1 MKVFLDTNIL
11 IDVLEQRVPYFK
23 AAANIL
29 DLGANG
35 KIKLYASALT
45 FVNCIY
51 IVRKKAGYSKVIE
64 SVRLLRDII
73 SVSPMTQTEFDRA
86 MAGMAPDMEDALQYQ
101 SALSSGCELIIT
113 RNKKH
118 FPQDGMPVITAEE
131 FFDRSDFQNVL

>member
-11 IDVLEQRVPYFK
+11 IDVLEQRKPYFE

-29 DLGANG
+29 DLGVHR

-51 IVRKKAGYSKVIE
+51 IVRKKAGYDKVIE
-64 SVRLLRDII
+64 SVRLLRNII
-73 SVSPMTQTEFDRA
+73 SISPMNQAEFDRA
-86 MAGMAPDMEDALQYQ
+86 MAQKTSDMEDALQYQ
-101 SALSSGCELIIT
+101 SALSCECDLIIT

-118 FPQDGMPVITAEE
+118 FPQTNIPVITAEE
-131 FFDRSDFQNVL
+131 FFDTEF